1 MFYQKTCLFFLL
13 ALTFSA
19 CGNNGADSYSGTG
32 AGSNTNTNQATIA
45 STNQAV
51 SPTSAVDQVMPSPTP
66 TPTVDQVAPT
76 PTPTPTIDQVAPTP
90 TPTPTID
97 QVAPTPTPTPTIDQ
111 VTPTPIPTMSQ
122 VIPTVAIVNPSSG
135 PGAGGTTVIITGTGF
150 TGATI
155 VSFGQTSASNFVVNS
170 DTQITVVS
178 PFGSGTVDVT
188 ITTFEGTSATGSVD
202 LFTYV

>member
-1 MFYQKTCLFFLL
+1 MSVAMRSMFYQKTCLFFLL

-66 TPTVDQVAPT
+66 TPTVDQVMPS
-76 PTPTPTIDQVAPTP
+76 P